1 MRGRRKKHLN
11 ERLAAVDE
19 ILYIAD
25 SDDRDFRN
33 NGRNREIIDIDKWFG
48 RKAPLYLEIGC
59 GKGGFAV
66 EYAIR
71 HPEIN
76 LLAVEKSSNVLVSAC
91 EAAAEAEV
99 SNLRFL
105 KCGAEYL
112 ERYIPAGAAERIF
125 LNFSCPFPKKSY
137 ASHRLTHASFLA
149 IYKRLMARG
158 AEIYQKT
165 DNMRFFEFSIEQLSQ
180 NGFALKNVC
189 LDLHNSQTEA
199 AAENIVTE
207 YEQRFSSLGQPIY
220 RLEAYIKD

>member
-91 EAAAEAEV
+91 EAAAEAEAEV

-112 ERYIPAGAAERIF
+112 ERYVPMGAAERIF
-125 LNFSCPFPKKSY
+125 LNFSCPFPKK
-137 ASHRLTHASFLA
+137 ATLPTVLLTPHFSPFTSGLW
-149 IYKRLMARG
+149 RG
-158 AEIYQKT
+158 ARRYTKKQIICG
-165 DNMRFFEFSIEQLSQ
+165 FS
-180 NGFALKNVC
+180 NF
-189 LDLHNSQTEA
+189 
-199 AAENIVTE
+199 
-207 YEQRFSSLGQPIY
+207 R
-220 RLEAYIKD
+220 